1 MRDIR
6 DQEAKINELTVELI
20 RLNQIKKEND
30 ELRALLEFKEKNNFL
45 LIPATIIYK
54 SILEREKKII
64 LNKGLDDGVKVGSA
78 VMINNGIFIGKIIS
92 ADSNSSTVQLTIDS
106 DSAILGTFDD
116 IPDTIAGVMKGSRG
130 ASLRFTLIPKTIL
143 LHQGERVITN
153 GLQDGIPANL
163 YIGDITSLEES
174 ENSIFNTALVKPP
187 YTIENLSVV
196 AIVK

>member
-1 MRDIR
+1 
-6 DQEAKINELTVELI
+6 
-20 RLNQIKKEND
+20 
-30 ELRALLEFKEKNNFL
+30 
-45 LIPATIIYK
+45 
-54 SILEREKKII
+54 
-64 LNKGLDDGVKVGSA
+64 
-78 VMINNGIFIGKIIS
+78 
-92 ADSNSSTVQLTIDS
+92 
-106 DSAILGTFDD
+106 
-116 IPDTIAGVMKGSRG
+116 MKGSRG